1 MAPPKKDAPKAAAP
15 KLSAKKGKAA
25 TKASAPSNAIGTP
38 SNKTGKKDAASAKA
52 AGTSAT
58 SPTVAPLD
66 VPTLPGELPPD
77 QKAQPKKA
85 TAKTKDTAATKATP
99 ARPGR
104 PKLPNK
110 TQPSKKAERQALQKA
125 TGTTTPKTTTASPNQ
140 PASTGQTPQQPAN
153 TSRKRRS
160 ASIEEDEEEV
170 EPVATRTATKK
181 LKAGPGRPKRKA
193 PVDASDRPKK
203 APRIDEQEEQED
215 DPVDSVNPRL
225 KNPAKKA
232 AASANKAASSRP
244 KAPKSRANAT
254 AAATGRK
261 AAVPVKKAP
270 KSPKVPAVK
279 LQAGV
284 QINFAPTQPLDIF
297 IFGSGDS
304 GELGLG
310 NKKLDGKKPV
320 NVKRPRLHPLLSAE
334 DVGVVQI
341 ACGGMHSVALTKDNR
356 ILTWGVN
363 DQGALGRSTA
373 WDGGLRD
380 ADAEDDDDGDDFEAL
395 NPIEC
400 TPAEVSTKNIVNG
413 TKFVKVV
420 ASDSASFALTEQGRL
435 YGWGTFRVSRSH
447 CSLLS
452 TN

>member
-25 TKASAPSNAIGTP
+25 TKASAASNAVATP

-52 AGTSAT
+52 AGTSAP
-58 SPTVAPLD
+58 SPTVAPVD
-66 VPTLPGELPPD
+66 VPTLPGETPPD

-85 TAKTKDTAATKATP
+85 TAKTKDTAATKAATP

-110 TQPSKKAERQALQKA
+110 TQPRTKAERQALQKA
-125 TGTTTPKTTTASPNQ
+125 TGTTPPKTTTASPNQ

-160 ASIEEDEEEV
+160 VSAEEDDEV

-181 LKAGPGRPKRKA
+181 PKTGPGRPKRKA
-193 PVDASDRPKK
+193 PVDASDRPQK
-203 APRIDEQEEQED
+203 APRIDEQEEQEEQED
-215 DPVDSVNPRL
+215 DPIDSVNPRL
-225 KNPAKKA
+225 RTPAKKA
-232 AASANKAASSRP
+232 AASANKAASGRP

-261 AAVPVKKAP
+261 AAVSVEKA
-270 KSPKVPAVK
+270 PKVPAVK

-297 IFGSGDS
+297 IFGSGES

-334 DVGVVQI
+334 DVGVIQI
-341 ACGGMHSVALTKDNR
+341 ACGGMHSVALTKDNK
-356 ILTWGVN
+356 ILSWGVN

-400 TPAEVSTKNIVNG
+400 TPAEVSTKNIAEG

-447 CSLLS
+447 CSLMS